1 MQKRQGAVSCPR
13 SLERGP
19 TNMLFCPGKPL
30 SDFSLQSHQRITLCC
45 SKSLRQWQ
53 IILSAK
59 GSEYR
64 YRRAG
69 RRGETQERLDRL
81 EESRQSGYRWRVG
94 QIQRVRD
101 RWRDEQTG
109 SLQKGEKR
117 TESQLGRR
125 QKMRPTG
132 GRQIKAGS
140 GQRGKDRRE
149 GQQDKMAG
157 GGPLRLSLFLQG
169 LEELPELQVDPVF
182 RRQHKSLN
190 EHGPWRDLVTAQG
203 EARSG
208 PWPPSSH

>member
-1 MQKRQGAVSCPR
+1 MQKRQGAVSSPR

-19 TNMLFCPGKPL
+19 TNMLFGPGKPL

-64 YRRAG
+64 YRWAG

-94 QIQRVRD
+94 QIRRVRD

-109 SLQKGEKR
+109 SLQKSEKR
-117 TESQLGRR
+117 TESPGFGSDIQ
-125 QKMRPTG
+125 MAPG
-132 GRQIKAGS
+132 GTSPHRIAPWS
-140 GQRGKDRRE
+140 PWH
-149 GQQDKMAG
+149 AAW
-157 GGPLRLSLFLQG
+157 PL
-169 LEELPELQVDPVF
+169 
-182 RRQHKSLN
+182 
-190 EHGPWRDLVTAQG
+190 
-203 EARSG
+203 
-208 PWPPSSH
+208 